1 MLNGYPNESDGEKIG
16 LKMAVKWFKGSYQI
30 LQKIQ
35 SYVCVDEMKDS
46 LRDCRGP
53 FKMLRVLSSEP
64 KVIDECLKMVNERNE
79 WLIPGLLDP
88 NSIPGKPMSR

>member
-1 MLNGYPNESDGEKIG
+1 
-16 LKMAVKWFKGSYQI
+16 MAVKWFKGSHQI

-35 SYVCVDEMKDS
+35 SYVCVDEMSEELMNDDI
-46 LRDCRGP
+46 LRDCLGSL
-53 FKMLRVLSSEP
+53 KMFRVLSTEP
-64 KVIDECLKMVNERNE
+64 KMIDTCLKMVNERNE

>member
-1 MLNGYPNESDGEKIG
+1 M
-16 LKMAVKWFKGSYQI
+16 KMAVKWFKGSYQI

-35 SYVCVDEMKDS
+35 SYVCVDEMNDDTMNDDI
-46 LRDCRGP
+46 LRDCLP
-53 FKMLRVLSSEP
+53 FKMLRVLSTEP
-64 KVIDECLKMVNERNE
+64 KVINTCLKMVNERNE

>member
-1 MLNGYPNESDGEKIG
+1 M
-16 LKMAVKWFKGSYQI
+16 KMAVKWFKGSYQI

-46 LRDCRGP
+46 LRDFRGP

>member
-1 MLNGYPNESDGEKIG
+1 
-16 LKMAVKWFKGSYQI
+16 MAVKWFKGSYQI

-35 SYVCVDEMKDS
+35 SYVCVDEKKPKDS
-46 LRDCRGP
+46 FEDFREGT
-53 FKMLRVLSSEP
+53 FKISRVLSAEP
-64 KVIDECLKMVNERNE
+64 KVIDEFLKMVNERNE